1 MAEESDGG
9 AAELAL
15 RRLGVE
21 LVVPQSLEHHAH
33 VHEVLLAR
41 LGEDENV
48 ITVYLNETPEHRHA
62 CARRACVLQ
71 LVRPDQSSQ
80 TTERSGRRWNA

>member
-1 MAEESDGG
+1 MLRDDVAEEADGG
-9 AAELAL
+9 AAKLAL

-21 LVVPQSLEHHAH
+21 LVVPQRLEHHAH

-48 ITVYLNETPEHRHA
+48 ITVSASTAPPCCHLDFFFAVSFCGYVNIPWSRVPFL
-62 CARRACVLQ
+62 
-71 LVRPDQSSQ
+71 
-80 TTERSGRRWNA
+80 